1 LDWLRRQGWPEYLE
15 RHLRYGGKV
24 MGICGGLQML
34 GRVIEDPL
42 GLEGPP
48 GASPGLQWLDLE
60 TTLEAEKQLRNT
72 VGVLTLG
79 GAALGAEAV
88 GGEAFGTPALGA
100 EAFGG
105 EAFARA
111 ASGADAGRAIVRG
124 YEIHAGISRGRALER
139 PSAVL
144 EGARPDGA
152 ISDDG
157 KIFGTYLHGI
167 FEAPEACM
175 ALLRWAGLSEPKTID
190 YREVRERAIERVAD
204 SVENHLDMQAI
215 LGLLKMESVGASA

>member
-1 LDWLRRQGWPEYLE
+1 LDWLRRHGWPEYLE

-42 GLEGPP
+42 GLEGPA
-48 GASPGLQWLDLE
+48 GVSPGLQWLDLE

-79 GAALGAEAV
+79 
-88 GGEAFGTPALGA
+88 
-100 EAFGG
+100 
-105 EAFARA
+105 
-111 ASGADAGRAIVRG
+111 ADAVRRATVRG

-144 EGARPDGA
+144 EDARPDGA

-175 ALLRWAGLSEPKTID
+175 ALLRWAGLSEPKAID
-190 YREVRERAIERVAD
+190 YREVREQAIERVAD
-204 SVENHLDMQAI
+204 SIENHLDMQAI
-215 LGLLKMESVGASA
+215 LGLLKMKSVGASA